1 MFKTVLGGAAAAVA
15 LMAVAPASAA
25 TVVLT
30 PGPNGTLSGGF
41 EATGLGLG
49 SFSETFTFNLPTAG
63 TTGVSLISIAVDA
76 ATNVNFSSATLNGI
90 ALALSPNGMIETGG
104 LSLATTAGLQT
115 LIVNGTSGGN
125 GSFGGNVSFAPAG
138 GAIPEPA
145 TWALMILGFG
155 LVGGM
160 MRRRASTPSNVKVGF
175 AA

>member
-1 MFKTVLGGAAAAVA
+1 MFKTVLGGAVAAVA

-25 TVVLT
+25 TITLT
-30 PGPNGTLSGGF
+30 PGANGTLSGGF
-41 EATGLGLG
+41 EASNLGAT
-49 SFSETFTFNLPTAG
+49 FSETFTFSLPTAG
-63 TTGVSLISIAVDA
+63 TTGVSLTSIAVDSI
-76 ATNVNFSSATLNGI
+76 TNVDFTSATLNGI
-90 ALALSPNGMIETGG
+90 SLALSPTGVFETGG
-104 LSLATTAGLQT
+104 ISLATLAGNQT
-115 LIVNGTSGGN
+115 LVINGTSGGN

-138 GAIPEPA
+138 GVVPEPA